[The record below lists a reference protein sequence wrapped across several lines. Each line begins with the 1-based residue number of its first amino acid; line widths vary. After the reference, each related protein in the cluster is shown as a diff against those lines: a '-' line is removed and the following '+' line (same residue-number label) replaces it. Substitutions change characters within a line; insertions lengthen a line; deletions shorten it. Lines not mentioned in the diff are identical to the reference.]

1 MKELEKHYSVT
12 NYSIINTETKETVN
26 VKIPSH
32 KEFNW
37 EEALVFIKQNLPEFY
52 KDIMINRDK
61 NVKLWKNS
69 IDHYYFNKHY
79 EIKKL
84 SPNRNI
90 SEGDP
95 TFNKIIKIPYPTFL

>member
-52 KDIMINRDK
+52 KDIAINGDK
-61 NVKLWKNS
+61 NVKLLINS
-69 IDHYYFNKHY
+69 IKMVMKHY